1 MRIEGSMDA
10 FTLPKIGSAV
20 KPDAPAAEERSTSAE
35 QMKLESEKVA
45 QVQEVRK
52 EMTEEEL
59 FKQVKDANQKLKI
72 YDRRLEFSIHGT
84 TNKIMVKVINTNDDS
99 VIREIP
105 SEKALDMLAYVWKLT
120 GILLDE
126 KR

>member
-1 MRIEGSMDA
+1 MRIEGSAEA
-10 FTLPKIGSAV
+10 FTMPLIQSGGRVETVGLGTGNSPAERIV
-20 KPDAPAAEERSTSAE
+20 K
-35 QMKLESEKVA
+35 ESEKAAKA
-45 QVQEVRK
+45 QEQRKKMTADEV
-52 EMTEEEL
+52 L
-59 FKQVKDANQKLKI
+59 KQVKDANQQLKI
-72 YDRRLEFSIHGT
+72 YDRRLEFSIHEET
-84 TNKIMVKVINTNDDS
+84 HKIMVKVINTNDDS